1 VLVPQRAVTEIQ
13 GQSQVKVVGPD
24 NRIHVRPVKVGIRLD
39 TQWVVEDGLQ
49 PGERVVVD
57 AASSLP
63 DGEIVRPKLLD
74 ASNEAK

>member
-1 VLVPQRAVTEIQ
+1 
-13 GQSQVKVVGPD
+13 VKVVGPD

-57 AASSLP
+57 AASSLT
-63 DGEIVRPKLLD
+63 DGALVRPHVVEP
-74 ASNEAK
+74 SNEAK